1 MKTEDIA
8 VRKNRFVKAVVVI
21 AAAAILVTFVGRA
34 GAYPKSMRKQM
45 LRGPYEILVK
55 KGLDGA
61 DLLFPVVILD
71 PEKEQQ
77 FDQVLPVVG
86 SSLKVKIERY
96 LPDLGWEQ
104 YAEPSED
111 GGFVA
116 KLRAVGPDIN
126 QEIWLDSGD
135 ISKQSITSTVG
146 GMAIKGLRGK
156 VKSEDGQAIMK
167 QLVNADAVGLLS
179 VWFNGSKFPLEY
191 VVSVGAEITMP
202 DKKSTFKV
210 LRYLPHYS
218 IDTETKEVKNASG
231 NPYNPAIEVS
241 FDDGKTNS
249 TQWFYSRFPSHPHME
264 SKIPCRVEFTAFDL
278 GGKAGRYIIAAGDTL
293 KPKMF
298 WIKDGKKVMEELK
311 FKSPYPMTKEG
322 YHFEVEELFAGTT
335 LKQRW
340 KNNSDELVNP
350 ALVVSVGLDDDQR
363 QLVLTLGKPE
373 HVKFDSGTVVLLY
386 KTKKPAVPEA
396 AAAQATK

>member
-1 MKTEDIA
+1 
-8 VRKNRFVKAVVVI
+8 
-21 AAAAILVTFVGRA
+21 
-34 GAYPKSMRKQM
+34 
-45 LRGPYEILVK
+45 
-55 KGLDGA
+55 
-61 DLLFPVVILD
+61 
-71 PEKEQQ
+71 
-77 FDQVLPVVG
+77 
-86 SSLKVKIERY
+86 
-96 LPDLGWEQ
+96 
-104 YAEPSED
+104 
-111 GGFVA
+111 
-116 KLRAVGPDIN
+116 
-126 QEIWLDSGD
+126 
-135 ISKQSITSTVG
+135 
-146 GMAIKGLRGK
+146 
-156 VKSEDGQAIMK
+156 
-167 QLVNADAVGLLS
+167 
-179 VWFNGSKFPLEY
+179 
-191 VVSVGAEITMP
+191 
-202 DKKSTFKV
+202 
-210 LRYLPHYS
+210 
-218 IDTETKEVKNASG
+218 
-231 NPYNPAIEVS
+231 
-241 FDDGKTNS
+241 
-249 TQWFYSRFPSHPHME
+249 
-264 SKIPCRVEFTAFDL
+264 TAFDL